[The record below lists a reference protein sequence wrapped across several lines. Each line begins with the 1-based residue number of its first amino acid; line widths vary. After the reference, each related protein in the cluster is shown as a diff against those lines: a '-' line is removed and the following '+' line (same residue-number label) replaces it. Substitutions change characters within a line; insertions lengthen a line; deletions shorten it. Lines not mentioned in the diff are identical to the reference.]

1 MQWAPPEESNPGP
14 TPLPWPGDA
23 TSLPPTAAAG
33 FHIERRRVDTGE
45 PFRDV
50 DDEPTMFVGNR
61 NPPGAP
67 ATLRMGGD
75 SAALYGEKVGLEPP
89 DRLMSVEDVLVRT
102 DEIRAPP
109 GSLHQYRVFSLD
121 AIGRRSASARLGPQ
135 IRLEKHRPPPQP
147 VGPTGEKPP
156 FATVGVRARLL
167 QSSDPDLLDDDRAL
181 LGDSSNAIVVEWGW
195 TDPQRAHDPFARE
208 FRVYFHAAP
217 PDMIN
222 GVFTGNSMA
231 SGGGFTMEASLDQP
245 LAPDAMKGAYLSA
258 GGYPFKV
265 AAHGAGAA
273 VTVQLDAALL
283 EPAAVPA
290 QGTFQLLSALDGLEL
305 RPARWDSR
313 LAVVPITAEADYRFI
328 IRDGVQLNAE
338 TPRMRVWVGVATADA
353 EDYVADER
361 DAATPNGGR
370 VGNESS
376 IVAVAVAGR
385 YLGRP
390 DYTPPPPLAVVPE
403 LVTNEPGGTTVQAV
417 LDLDALLSA
426 IPVPAG
432 AASPWS
438 ASRSMTWPRCC
449 GPGRTT
455 SSASPSRRAG
465 RPATPSPTPPTRR
478 PSWPRSGR
486 AIPPWWRTLLPRPP
500 APLPRP
506 KLASSA
512 GTRPGPSAPT
522 GPLRRHPFGEARTT
536 TSTGS
541 ASPTPP
547 TGCPSPAR
555 SCPRS
560 FPHAVPARAGIAGS
574 DIGGHDSDV
583 LEVGASVRAGLRP

>member
-1 MQWAPPEESNPGP
+1 M
-14 TPLPWPGDA
+14 
-23 TSLPPTAAAG
+23 
-33 FHIERRRVDTGE
+33 
-45 PFRDV
+45 
-50 DDEPTMFVGNR
+50 
-61 NPPGAP
+61 
-67 ATLRMGGD
+67 
-75 SAALYGEKVGLEPP
+75 
-89 DRLMSVEDVLVRT
+89 
-102 DEIRAPP
+102 
-109 GSLHQYRVFSLD
+109 
-121 AIGRRSASARLGPQ
+121 
-135 IRLEKHRPPPQP
+135 
-147 VGPTGEKPP
+147 
-156 FATVGVRARLL
+156 RARLL

-432 AASPWS
+432 SRVALERVAVDDLAPLLRARADNLIGVTFPKGGASSYALANAADQ
-438 ASRSMTWPRCC
+438 AAFLAQIRSSNP
-449 GPGRTT
+449 
-455 SSASPSRRAG
+455 ALVAG
-465 RPATPSPTPPTRR
+465 RFFLDLLHRFPAE
-478 PSWPRSGR
+478 
-486 AIPPWWRTLLPRPP
+486 
-500 APLPRP
+500 
-506 KLASSA
+506 LASLWQ
-512 GTRPGPSAPT
+512 GLGGPIAPT
-522 GPLRRHPFGEARTT
+522 GPFVDTLSAKPERYFHRIRIADAADRLSLAGAILPQVVRTPSLRVP
-536 TSTGS
+536 GS
-541 ASPTPP
+541 PEVTLADS
-547 TGCPSPAR
+547 
-555 SCPRS
+555 
-560 FPHAVPARAGIAGS
+560 
-574 DIGGHDSDV
+574 DSDV
-583 LEVGASVRAGLRP
+583 LEVGARVRAAYDLTQVAVFSLVSEQPLDPAALAAALVRLPNRRDLPADDGLRLRLEFRRDPGPGAAGGGGRRRDRAPRRAADHPPARRARPTRGRSGACR